1 MINFVNIVDWYDG
14 KKLHL
19 LILMLAYIC
28 FDFLAPNVF
37 LILTMMTTCTVFA
50 MAFKLDFII
59 FNWLLAFFILH
70 V

>member
-1 MINFVNIVDWYDG
+1 MTNFVDILEWNNG

-19 LILMLAYIC
+19 LILMLVYIC
-28 FDFLAPNVF
+28 FNFLAPNVF
-37 LILTMMTTCTVFA
+37 LVVTMITTCTIFA